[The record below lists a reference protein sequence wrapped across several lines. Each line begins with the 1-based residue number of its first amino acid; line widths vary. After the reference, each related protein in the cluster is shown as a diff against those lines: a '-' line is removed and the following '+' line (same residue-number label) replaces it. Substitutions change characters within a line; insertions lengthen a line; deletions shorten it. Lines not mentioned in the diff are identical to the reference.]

1 MPHVQ
6 VKLSPTPSHR
16 SSLLSRSSNIL
27 PARSKGS
34 KDKSCGEEI
43 MAGRVELASVL
54 VRVVLEILAALAGT
68 PLEAAEGW

>member
-1 MPHVQ
+1 
-6 VKLSPTPSHR
+6 
-16 SSLLSRSSNIL
+16 
-27 PARSKGS
+27 
-34 KDKSCGEEI
+34 